1 MTDLPTIADAV
12 ATHARLMPR
21 RLAARDSQR
30 SLTWALLHERAT
42 RLAAGLRELGLGKG
56 DRVGVV
62 AYNRVEWIEI
72 YVAMARAGL
81 VVVPLNFRLT
91 GPEMAYILDHAE
103 VMPRTPSTR
112 QRVGART
119 KT

>member
-12 ATHARLMPR
+12 ATHARLMPE

-30 SLTWALLHERAT
+30 SLSWAQLQLRT
-42 RLAAGLRELGLGKG
+42 TQLAAGLRELGLNKG

-62 AYNRVEWIEI
+62 AYNRLEWIEI
-72 YVAMARAGL
+72 YVATARAGL

-91 GPEMAYILDHAE
+91 APEMAPAPPQ
-103 VMPRTPSTR
+103 PRD
-112 QRVGART
+112 GAPT